1 MLTPTRAGALPGVAL
16 GWRTHPRMACGVVF
30 GGAERPVMAE
40 RTAEV
45 LGAMGFTL
53 NRPDDELGA
62 PLVISGP

>member
-1 MLTPTRAGALPGVAL
+1 
-16 GWRTHPRMACGVVF
+16 MACGVVF